1 MHGHCMCS
9 SEKTFYNL
17 ASLEQI
23 HQDAVH
29 QDDLLK
35 TDLSSALAT
44 HNFYKK
50 EVIWRIQIINVYK
63 SLNLKI

>member
-29 QDDLLK
+29 QDAVHQDDLLK

-50 EVIWRIQIINVYK
+50 EVI
-63 SLNLKI
+63 